1 MSLTLPEQPGFT
13 VIPSPTF
20 DEPNPVTSTT
30 AKALNADAQFAA
42 VRTEEFVADYL
53 NGETVPLPVSPAD
66 GYAYARNELVYIWG
80 LRSNVSAVREEGGGI
95 TLGENGG
102 AGYRLFESY
111 YVDQTNGLVHC
122 DVHYYVQGG
131 AGTPTHDGVLTVLTI
146 AKRLR

>member
-13 VIPSPTF
+13 VIPSSTF

-53 NGETVPLPVSPAD
+53 DGETVPLPVSPAD
-66 GYAYARNELVYIWG
+66 FYHYALNELRYIWG
-80 LRSNVSAVREEGGGI
+80 LRYNASAVREQGGAI
-95 TLGENGG
+95 TLGAPG
-102 AGYRLFESY
+102 AAGWRLFESY
-111 YVDQTNGLVHC
+111 YVDQSNALVHC
-122 DVHYYVQGG
+122 DVAYYVQGG
-131 AGTPTHDGVLTVLTI
+131 AQTNTHDGVLTVLTI